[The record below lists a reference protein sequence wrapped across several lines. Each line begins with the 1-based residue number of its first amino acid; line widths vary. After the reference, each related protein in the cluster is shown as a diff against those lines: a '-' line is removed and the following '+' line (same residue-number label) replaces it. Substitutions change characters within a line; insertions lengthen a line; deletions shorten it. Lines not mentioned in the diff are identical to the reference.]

1 MRINYEF
8 FIFCAN
14 SLWIHHLLTWSLYR
28 SIIAFKNSLLIHY
41 LLCEFTLNAL
51 SFSYLNHKVTIFF
64 ANSWF
69 IIVSREFTI
78 NSPSFFANPL
88 WVHHF
93 LREFSLNSSFFVNNI
108 KIHYL
113 LVHYEFTIYFTNLFL
128 HYLLPE
134 FTFFR
139 YYCFHEFAINSLSFA
154 NSLWIQYLSRIYYEF
169 TIVLANKP
177 YIHYLLWRI
186 HS

>member
-1 MRINYEF
+1 MNSQSFLSIHYEFNFFWLIHYFLRINYEF

-14 SLWIHHLLTWSLYR
+14 PLRIHYLWTRILYGT
-28 SIIAFKNSLLIHY
+28 IIAFTNSLLIHY

-93 LREFSLNSSFFVNNI
+93 LREFSLNSSF
-108 KIHYL
+108 
-113 LVHYEFTIYFTNLFL
+113 
-128 HYLLPE
+128 
-134 FTFFR
+134 
-139 YYCFHEFAINSLSFA
+139 
-154 NSLWIQYLSRIYYEF
+154 LWII
-169 TIVLANKP
+169 
-177 YIHYLLWRI
+177 
-186 HS
+186 